1 MHSILPGTKFR
12 QWSSLKHILSV
23 PLSATTK
30 SSSLVYSSNFNFHS
44 NRQFNNIWTSSK
56 NVSFYITLLCKK
68 SLKET
73 ASFGLCAVILGRRR
87 RLTFLAT
94 GYSTLVT
101 TVKEK
106 QDNWLLSWMPITAV
120 GKNNASNSLQSWK
133 SPGWGGTITGQWSV
147 SAVVR
152 PDPNQLNVGQRACLC
167 GTVWEML
174 LIL

>member
-1 MHSILPGTKFR
+1 MPGTKFR
-12 QWSSLKHILSV
+12 QWRSLKHILSV

-73 ASFGLCAVILGRRR
+73 ASFGLCAVTEILGRRR
-87 RLTFLAT
+87 RLTFLAP

-101 TVKEK
+101 TVKGK
-106 QDNWLLSWMPITAV
+106 QENWLLSWIPITAV
-120 GKNNASNSLQSWK
+120 GKTMPAIPCKAEKAQAGVEPLLVSDL
-133 SPGWGGTITGQWSV
+133 SV
-147 SAVVR
+147 LWL
-152 PDPNQLNVGQRACLC
+152 D
-167 GTVWEML
+167 
-174 LIL
+174 LIPTN